1 MNELNIAEMASI
13 RGGGGQGGSCGCQ
26 SGNSQVSVGNVNVAT
41 SANVSILSY
50 GVQQNS
56 GDANA
61 GNQSIG

>member
-1 MNELNIAEMASI
+1 MKELTVEEMALI
-13 RGGGGQGGSCGCQ
+13 YGGGQQCGSGAYQ
-26 SGNSQVSVGNVNVAT
+26 SGNNQISVGNANVAA